1 MAFNHFKT
9 NSYRVG
15 IAVWQRCCAGFFLRR
30 SIPWALSWL
39 VATVVLCAVD
49 VRLAICS
56 VMFLIGILPMLW
68 ILALSQIIASSV
80 NCRAI
85 GTVSL
90 SFESGKSLEIVR
102 YQNEDPDDPESPL
115 IAAKPI
121 RVKDITLR
129 ASRVGQSFILI
140 TGYKIMIP
148 VPIDSILKETNHSES

>member
-1 MAFNHFKT
+1 
-9 NSYRVG
+9 
-15 IAVWQRCCAGFFLRR
+15 
-30 SIPWALSWL
+30 
-39 VATVVLCAVD
+39 
-49 VRLAICS
+49 
-56 VMFLIGILPMLW
+56 MLW

-121 RVKDITLR
+121 RLKDITLR

-148 VPIDSILKETNHSES
+148 VPIDSILKNHSES